1 MESRGKEAAGH
12 AAAALVEP
20 GMVVGIGTGSTARFF
35 IEALGKRCST
45 GLQVRGVATSQGS
58 QKLAKEVG
66 IPMVTIDEIDRID
79 LTVDG
84 ADEIDPQKRMV
95 KGGGGALLREKII
108 ATHSQEMVVVVD
120 SSKCVDQ
127 LGAFGLPIE
136 ITPFGYTQTL
146 RLIERLGKKAKLR
159 TTQSGELV
167 ITDNRNYLVDLA
179 FASPIRDPE
188 QLQID
193 LLLIPGVVETGLFL
207 TQAGRVFFGQPDG
220 TVTIIGS

>member
-12 AAAALVEP
+12 AAAALIEP

-35 IEALGKRCST
+35 IEALGKRCSA
-45 GLQVRGVATSQGS
+45 GLQIRGVVTSQAS

-66 IPMVTIDEIDRID
+66 IPLVTIDEVDEID

-108 ATHSQEMVVVVD
+108 ATHSREMVVVVD
-120 SSKCVDQ
+120 SSKRVDQ

-136 ITPFGYTQTL
+136 ITPFGYTQTV

-179 FASPIRDPE
+179 FASPIEDPE
-188 QLQID
+188 QLEID

-207 TQAGRVFFGQPDG
+207 TQGGRVFVGQPDG
-220 TVTIIGS
+220 TVTTLS